1 MCRNIRVLRDFEP
14 PSTPDEIAAAALQ
27 YVRKVSGTVRP
38 SAADREAFDAAVA
51 EITASTER
59 LLAALPP
66 GSRTRTR
73 EEEKVK
79 AKERWARREARMI
92 GKA

>member
-1 MCRNIRVLRDFEP
+1 MCRNIRVLRDFQP
-14 PSTPDEIAAAALQ
+14 PTTPDEIAAAALQ

-38 SAADREAFDAAVA
+38 GAADREAFDAAVA
-51 EITASTER
+51 EITASTQR

-66 GSRTRTR
+66 GPRTRTR
-73 EEEKVK
+73 EDERVK

-92 GKA
+92 AKA